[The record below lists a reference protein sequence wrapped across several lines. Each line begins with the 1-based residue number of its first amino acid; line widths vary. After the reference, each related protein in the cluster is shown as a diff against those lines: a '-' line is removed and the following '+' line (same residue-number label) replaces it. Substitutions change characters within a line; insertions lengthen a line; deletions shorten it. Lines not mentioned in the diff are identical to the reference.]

1 MDSRN
6 YAGNSDDRNI
16 KTPLMKG
23 RKYIVIL
30 GAGESGVGAALLA
43 QKQGYEVFVS
53 DSGVVAENYSKE
65 LEEANILFEQKGHTE
80 EKILSATEI
89 IKSPGI
95 PDKAPIIIKLLEK
108 KIPILSE
115 IEFAGRYS
123 DAKMI
128 CITGSNG
135 KSTTTMLTYHILK
148 DAGLNVG
155 LGGNIGKSFAK
166 QVAFD
171 QFDYYVLEIS
181 SYMLDNMYK
190 FKADI
195 AVLLNITPDHLDRYD
210 YKMGNY
216 ADSKFRIIQNQTE
229 NDVFIYC
236 ADDKEIQSGLAKRG
250 INSRD
255 YPFSIEKKLTAGAWL
270 ERQQISINLNYKKQE
285 PLTMSITELALQGK
299 HNIYN
304 SMASGIVAK
313 VLELRN
319 ESIRNSMGSF
329 SNIEHRLEHVAKISG
344 IDFINDSKATN
355 VNSTWYALES
365 MPAQVV
371 LILGGVDKG
380 NDYDML
386 KDLVKNKVKSIV
398 CLGKDNKRIHDAFED
413 DVEVIVNTFSASEA
427 VQIAYHMAKKGDTV
441 LLSPACASFDLFKN
455 YEDRGNQFKKAVME
469 L

>member
-1 MDSRN
+1 MQD
-6 YAGNSDDRNI
+6 
-16 KTPLMKG
+16 
-23 RKYIVIL
+23 RKYIVVL

-53 DSGVVAENYSKE
+53 DMGPVAENYSKE
-65 LEEANILFEQKGHTE
+65 LQKANIPFEQNGHTE
-80 EKILSATEI
+80 ERILSATEI
-89 IKSPGI
+89 VKSPGI
-95 PDKAPIIIKLLEK
+95 PDKAPIIKKILEK
-108 KIPILSE
+108 QIPILSE
-115 IEFAGRYS
+115 IEFAGRYT
-123 DAKMI
+123 DAKLI

-135 KSTTTMLTYHILK
+135 KSTTTMLTYHLLK

-166 QVAFD
+166 QVAFEKY
-171 QFDYYVLEIS
+171 DYYVLEIS
-181 SYMLDNMYK
+181 SFMLDNMYN
-190 FKADI
+190 FKADV

-210 YKMGNY
+210 YKMENY
-216 ADSKFRIIQNQTE
+216 SDSKFRIIQNQGA

-236 ADDKEIQSGLAKRG
+236 ADDAEIKSGLEKRN
-250 INSRD
+250 ISSQSF
-255 YPFSIEKKLTAGAWL
+255 PFSIETILNKGAWL
-270 ERQQISINLNYKKQE
+270 EGQEITINLNHNNQE
-285 PLTMSITELALQGK
+285 LLTMSITELALQGK

-319 ESIRNSMGSF
+319 ESIRDSMGSF

-365 MPAQVV
+365 MPGKVV

-380 NDYDML
+380 NDYNML
-386 KDLVKNKVKSIV
+386 RDLVKAKVKGIV
-398 CLGKDNKRIHDAFED
+398 CLGKDNRRIHEAFED

>member
-1 MDSRN
+1 MQTN
-6 YAGNSDDRNI
+6 
-16 KTPLMKG
+16 
-23 RKYIVIL
+23 KYIVIL
-30 GAGESGVGAALLA
+30 GGGESGVGSALLA
-43 QKQGYEVFVS
+43 QKQGYNVFVS
-53 DSGVVAENYSKE
+53 DMGAIADHYKSE
-65 LEEANILFEQKGHTE
+65 LEEANIPFEQNAHTE
-80 EKILSATEI
+80 EKILLASEVV
-89 IKSPGI
+89 KSPGI
-95 PDKAPIIIKLLEK
+95 PDKAPIIKMLQEK
-108 KIPILSE
+108 NIPIVSE
-115 IEFAGRYS
+115 IEFAGRYT

-148 DAGLNVG
+148 DAGLKVG

-166 QVAFD
+166 QVAF
-171 QFDYYVLEIS
+171 QKYDYYVLEIS
-181 SYMLDNMYK
+181 SFMLDNMYN

-210 YKMGNY
+210 YKMANY
-216 ADSKFRIIQNQTE
+216 ADSKFRIIQNQGE
-229 NDVFIYC
+229 KDVFIYC
-236 ADDKEIQSGLAKRG
+236 TDDAEIQSGLASRQ
-250 INSRD
+250 INSKA
-255 YPFSIEKKLTAGAWL
+255 YPFSIEKVLTKGAWL
-270 ERQQISINLNYKKQE
+270 EDQQITINTNHPNQE

-319 ESIRNSMGSF
+319 ETIRDSMGSF
-329 SNIEHRLEHVAKISG
+329 NNIEHRLEHVAKISG

-380 NDYDML
+380 NDYGML
-386 KDLVKNKVKSIV
+386 KDLVKSKVKGIV
-398 CLGKDNKRIHDAFED
+398 CLGKDNKRIHEAFED

>member
-1 MDSRN
+1 MPE
-6 YAGNSDDRNI
+6 
-16 KTPLMKG
+16 K
-23 RKYIVIL
+23 KYIIIL

-43 QKQGYEVFVS
+43 QKHGFEVFVS
-53 DSGVVAENYSKE
+53 DMGTIDEKYRTD
-65 LEEANILFEQKGHTE
+65 LEQASILYEQNGHSE
-80 EKILSATEI
+80 ERILSASEV

-95 PDKAPIIIKLLEK
+95 PDKAPIIKKLIEK
-108 KIPILSE
+108 KIPIISE
-115 IEFAGRYS
+115 IEFAGRYTN
-123 DAKMI
+123 AKLI

-148 DAGLNVG
+148 NAGLNVG
-155 LGGNIGKSFAK
+155 LGGNIGKSFAR
-166 QVAFD
+166 QVAFESYD
-171 QFDYYVLEIS
+171 HYVLEIS
-181 SYMLDNMYK
+181 SFMLDNMYQ

-210 YKMGNY
+210 YKMENY
-216 ADSKFRIIQNQTE
+216 ASSKFRIIQNLGKD
-229 NDVFIYC
+229 DVFIYC
-236 ADDKEIQSGLAKRG
+236 IDDAEIQTGLGKLKLK
-250 INSRD
+250 SQS
-255 YPFSIEKKLTAGAWL
+255 YPFSIVKTLDRGSWL
-270 ERQQISINLNYKKQE
+270 ENDQITINLHNNQE
-285 PLTMSITELALQGK
+285 LFSMSITELALQGK

-329 SNIEHRLEHVAKISG
+329 SNIEHRLEYVAKISG

-365 MPAQVV
+365 MPAKVV

-380 NDYDML
+380 NDYGML
-386 KDLVKNKVKSIV
+386 KDLVKSKVKGIV
-398 CLGKDNKRIHDAFED
+398 CLGKDNKRIHEAFED
-413 DVEVIVNTFSASEA
+413 DVEIIVNTFSASEA
-427 VQIAYHMAKKGDTV
+427 VQIAYHLAKKGDTV